1 MRGVFEVYRIIMK
14 KTMFYLILAIAAA
27 CVAAVV
33 ACAYVRNNDSDNAK
47 NPDNQGH
54 ALTSLWKSYYA
65 ADKADL
71 PKKKIEILDEIIS
84 AAKSKRYHW
93 DFYDAAVKKVDTEVE
108 RNWKKRQEMNTFLAN
123 AIKEYDEPIVTY
135 TYRSSYSSSGLL
147 DFVLANKTRLQAGK
161 NTVFHKR
168 TAGQMNGLL
177 NDFIKDDYEYA
188 LWSERIS
195 NRNTYKGNEALKEY
209 LGETYPNAAWDEYL
223 YLENR
228 YWSYREADVKAFVN
242 KYAGKAI
249 NLFGKALLFE
259 DRMSHLSREKGSE
272 AEYKAL
278 YEEIKAAEKERL
290 TYKSGTDSKIAGT
303 IDSFKNQIEVLEN
316 KDVNLTFNKD
326 DIVVTLRNLPSV
338 DVSMFLDDKEATP
351 LFKKTI
357 DNPKKSFYVYD
368 TVRVPIPRCD
378 DGNYVVKAKNGKIEA
393 QSQYIPKTL
402 SIALR
407 EDFDGRKFYVANY
420 QTGEPLKKVDLMLIQ
435 SGKIAAEAKD
445 IPVDGF
451 TPLPEELVKVMKSD
465 VYYYLRASWKDSDG
479 FLHLS
484 KEQSLRNSRDYYSER
499 KGYVGKYCEIF
510 TDKTAFN
517 PGETVKFKAVLYSG
531 NQYVSFKVFDAG
543 EDIEA
548 IFVNAEDKE
557 IAKTELKTNEFG
569 SVAGEFKIPEGERNG
584 NFTIKIRYKGN
595 TMESKS
601 IVVDEFV
608 LPSYDLS
615 FESVDKLY
623 FMGDEIEVK
632 GKVSSYSGHPLDA
645 ADVTYEID
653 SWGRII
659 ADGEIKL
666 ESDGSFA
673 VKFPSTND
681 RYSYR
686 VVVKVKDATGETSEF
701 SRRVFVLNAYDIE
714 MNVENAASGDISLGS
729 RRYGRCELLS
739 DKVAKVTFT
748 SRNNE
753 GQKVPVD
760 IKFELKD
767 VNDKVVFKGEAE
779 SGSTKEIT
787 IPTTGYYTLVAT
799 SSVTATNG
807 KEISSKSEMSFLVV
821 GDDDK
826 AINADVENFFK
837 LVGPCSDC
845 SVKDGEEIKVQFGAG
860 AGPVWAVAELFDEM
874 RKPLGRE
881 LVHLD
886 GKPGSEGSI
895 KTLSF
900 EYKSEYPDALT
911 LYIFYFRNG
920 THYVFHREFQ
930 REKTVLDLPLAFTSF
945 EDKAYPGKQ
954 YSFTLKSDP
963 GTEMVAAIFD
973 KASERISP
981 NVWETVSLVNL
992 GARPVYYETMD
1003 GSIDRGRI
1011 YNYDDRRMMKSRAA
1025 AGAVND
1031 AMVLESA
1038 PMMAVEEEMSDMAVE
1053 RVSADGAAP
1062 AELDDVNVRSDF
1074 STAIAFEPYLRTDS
1088 NGSATLKFKTSDK
1101 LSTFVVQVFAH
1112 TKEMKNALLRQEMTV
1127 SIPVKVNVVEPKYIY
1142 KGDKYVL
1149 HATVS
1154 SSSDKPVSGTVAL
1167 QTYAGSDHEG
1177 AKPFATLSKKVTV
1190 PAGKTV
1196 PVEFTVDPKGHDLL
1210 GLKVVF
1216 ADVAKSFSDAVFVT
1230 LPVYDAEQ
1238 TLTEAHSA
1246 VLLAGMD
1253 KNALIQRIRSAFTG
1267 TTSAGAEYKEID
1279 IRQMVLDA
1287 IPSKVEPEG
1296 KDILSLTESFY
1307 VRRVAEKLGAK
1318 FDYITL
1324 DEDIL
1329 EKIEAC
1335 QNADGGFGWFE
1346 GMKSSPVI
1354 TAVVLERFAKLRDAG
1369 LAEEVADSEAA
1380 ITFLDKNQF
1389 IHDSWPYWSGWISTA
1404 QYAYVRSMYSS
1415 VMFDVS
1421 KETISEASEYSKNFR
1436 EFKKY
1441 IKDYLIPSQKD
1452 GRGLQGQILAKARR
1466 IKTLVNLVYGDGGL
1480 ALASAWGIKLSADS
1494 KMRSSIVA
1502 DVASL
1507 DEYAVEHR
1515 DGGWYYPNAV
1525 MPWRGLL
1532 ESELY
1537 AHSLLC
1543 DLLSDSRIQSAER
1556 ADIQSSIPGS
1566 NGHPETIIADGIRI
1580 WMMLQKETQKW
1591 GEDPAFVDAIN
1602 SVLTGGEEVLSTR
1615 VILMTKTYREPFS
1628 KIVAAGNG
1636 FTIERHFY
1644 KEVQGENSTKN
1655 LLEIY
1660 PGMKLKRGEKIIT
1673 EYKIWN
1679 QENRSFVKLNAPR
1692 EAAFRPVNQLS
1703 GHVGWWYR
1711 PIGSYAVSPQGY
1723 RNVKADRTEY
1733 YFDVYPEENTTV
1745 TEEFYI
1751 TQEGTFSAPVVTI
1764 ESLYAPHYRSNDKF
1778 GGVLNVIE

>member
-1 MRGVFEVYRIIMK
+1 MK
-14 KTMFYLILAIAAA
+14 SNMFYLILVLVLTITVCAAFVMVNA
-27 CVAAVV
+27 H
-33 ACAYVRNNDSDNAK
+33 AK
-47 NPDNQGH
+47 NEKPKGPDEQGH
-54 ALTSLWKSYYA
+54 ALTSLWKNYYSA
-65 ADKADL
+65 QKADL
-71 PKKKIEILDEIIS
+71 PKQMSEALDAIMEQ
-84 AAKSKRYHW
+84 AKAKRYHW
-93 DFYDAAVKKVDTEVE
+93 DFYDAAVKKVDAEVS
-108 RNWKKRQEMNTFLAN
+108 RNWKVRQEMNTFLAN

-135 TYRSSYSSSGLL
+135 AYRSSYGGSGLL

-161 NTVFHKR
+161 NKAFHTR
-168 TAGQMNGLL
+168 TAGHMNGLL
-177 NDFIKDDYEYA
+177 NGFIQDDYEYA
-188 LWSERIS
+188 LWSERLS
-195 NRNTYKGNEALKEY
+195 NRNTTKGSEALKEY
-209 LGETYPNAAWDEYL
+209 LGDTYPNAAWNEYVSL
-223 YLENR
+223 QGR
-228 YWSYREADVKAFVN
+228 YWAYREDDVKAFID
-242 KYAGKAI
+242 KYSGKAI
-249 NLFGKALLFE
+249 SLFGKALKFE
-259 DRMSHLSREKGSE
+259 DRMSYLSRNKGTE
-272 AEYKAL
+272 ADYKAL
-278 YEEIKAAEKERL
+278 YADIKAAEKERL
-290 TYKSGTDSKIAGT
+290 SFRSGVDSKIAGT
-303 IDSFKNQIEVLEN
+303 IESFKNQIETLEE
-316 KDVNLTFNKD
+316 KDVSIFFEGD

-338 DVSMFLDDKEATP
+338 EVSMYLDNKEGTP
-351 LFKKTI
+351 LFKKTVN
-357 DNPKKSFYVYD
+357 NPRKSFYVLD
-368 TVRVPIPRCD
+368 TVKVPIPRCD
-378 DGNYVVKAKNGKIEA
+378 DGNYIVKAKNGKVETMG
-393 QSQYIPKTL
+393 QYIPKTL

-407 EDFDGRKFYVANY
+407 EDFDGRKFYVAEY
-420 QTGEPLKKVDLMLIQ
+420 LTGKPLANVDLALIL
-435 SGKIAAEAKD
+435 SGKVVAEAKD
-445 IPVDGF
+445 VKVDGF
-451 TPLPEELVKVMKSD
+451 TPLPENLVKVMKKD
-465 VYYYLRASWKDSDG
+465 TYYYLRACWKDSDG
-479 FLHLS
+479 FLHFS
-484 KEQSLRNSRDYYSER
+484 KEQSIRDSRDYYSER
-499 KGYVGKYCEIF
+499 KGRVSDYCEIF

-543 EDIEA
+543 EAVEVSFI
-548 IFVNAEDKE
+548 NADDKE
-557 IAKTELKTNEFG
+557 ISKTELKTNDFG
-569 SVAGEFKIPEGERNG
+569 SVAGEFKIPEGEKNG
-584 NFTIKIRYKGN
+584 QYTIKVRHKN
-595 TMESKS
+595 STLETKS

-608 LPSYDLS
+608 LPTYDLAFDS
-615 FESVDKLY
+615 IDKLY

-645 ADVTYEID
+645 AEVNYEVD
-653 SWGRII
+653 CWGNIV
-659 ADGEIKL
+659 ADGEVKL
-666 ESDGSFA
+666 ESDGSFS
-673 VKFPSTND
+673 VKFPSVKD
-681 RYSYR
+681 RYWYR
-686 VVVKVKDATGETSEF
+686 VTVKVMDATGETSEF
-701 SRRVFVLNAYDIE
+701 SRRVFVLDAFNIE
-714 MNVENAASGDISLGS
+714 MALVNAAVGDISLGKDK
-729 RRYGRCELLS
+729 YGQCELLS
-739 DKVAKVTFT
+739 ENVAKVTFT

-753 GQKVPVD
+753 GQPVPVG
-760 IKFELKD
+760 IKYELKD
-767 VNDKVVFKGEAE
+767 SNDKVVAGGEAE

-787 IPTTGYYTLVAT
+787 IPAPGLYTLVAT
-799 SSVTATNG
+799 SSVKATDG
-807 KEISSKSEMSFLVV
+807 KEISSKSEMKILVV
-821 GDDDK
+821 SDGDM
-826 AINADVENFFK
+826 ALNADVENFFK
-837 LVGPCSDC
+837 LVGSCSDC

-860 AGPVWAVAELFDEM
+860 AGPVWAVAELFDEN

-886 GKPGSEGSI
+886 GKPGSEGSV

-930 REKTVLDLPLAFTSF
+930 REKTILDLPLTFSSF

-981 NVWETVSLVNL
+981 NQWETVRLVNL
-992 GARPVYYETMD
+992 GARPVYYDVMD

-1011 YNYDDRRMMKSRAA
+1011 FDYDDRMMMKTRA
-1025 AGAVND
+1025 AGAKNS
-1031 AMVLESA
+1031 AMVLEAA
-1038 PMMAVEEEMSDMAVE
+1038 PMMEDQVMVEESYLSAEDASAADLDE
-1053 RVSADGAAP
+1053 VS
-1062 AELDDVNVRSDF
+1062 VRSDF
-1074 STAIAFEPYLRTDS
+1074 STALAFEPYLRTDG

-1101 LSTFVVQVFAH
+1101 LSTFIVQVFAH

-1154 SSSDKPVSGTVAL
+1154 SSTDKPVSGTVAL
-1167 QTYAGSDHEG
+1167 QTYSGLDIEG
-1177 AKPFATLSKKVTV
+1177 AKPFATVSRKVTV
-1190 PAGKTV
+1190 PARKTV
-1196 PVEFTVDPKGHDLL
+1196 PVEFTVDPKGHDML

-1216 ADVAKSFSDAVFVT
+1216 ADNAKSFSDAVLVP
-1230 LPVYDAEQ
+1230 LPVYEAEQ
-1238 TLTEAHSA
+1238 TLTESHSA

-1253 KNALIQRIRSAFTG
+1253 KDALINRIRSAFTG

-1296 KDILSLTESFY
+1296 KDILSLTEAYY
-1307 VRRVAEKLGAK
+1307 VRRVAEKLGADFK
-1318 FDYITL
+1318 FKTS

-1329 EKIEAC
+1329 DKIVAC

-1369 LAEEVADSEAA
+1369 LAEEVADSQKAVA
-1380 ITFLDKNQF
+1380 FLDKNQF
-1389 IHDSWPYWSGWISTA
+1389 VHSDWPYWSGWLSTA
-1404 QYAYVRSMYSS
+1404 QYAHVRSMYSS
-1415 VMFDVS
+1415 VKFDVS
-1421 KETISEASEYSKNFR
+1421 KETISEASEYSKNFK

-1466 IKTLVNLVYGDGGL
+1466 IKTLVNLVYGEGGL
-1480 ALASAWGIKLSADS
+1480 KLASDWGIKMSADQ

-1502 DVASL
+1502 DIASL

-1543 DLLSDSRIQSAER
+1543 DLLSDTRVSRSLSGAE
-1556 ADIQSSIPGS
+1556 GS
-1566 NGHPETIIADGIRI
+1566 GAEGGALSGVEGQEAKIADGIRI

-1602 SVLTGGEEVLSTR
+1602 SVLTGDEDVLSTR
-1615 VILMTKTYREPFS
+1615 VILMTKTYRKPF
-1628 KIVAAGNG
+1628 KEIVAAGNG

-1644 KEVQGENSTKN
+1644 KEVQGENSSVT

-1660 PGMKLKRGEKIIT
+1660 PGMKLSRGEKIIT

-1679 QENRSFVKLNAPR
+1679 QENRSFVKLVAPR
-1692 EAAFRPVNQLS
+1692 EAAFRPVDQLS

-1711 PIGSYAVSPQGY
+1711 PIGSWAVSPQGY

-1751 TQEGTFSAPVVTI
+1751 TQEGIFSAPVVTI
-1764 ESLYAPHYRSNDKF
+1764 ESLYAPHYRANDKF
-1778 GGVLNVIE
+1778 GGTVNVLE

>member
-1 MRGVFEVYRIIMK
+1 MMK
-14 KTMFYLILAIAAA
+14 SNMFYLILVLVLTITVCAAFVMVNA
-27 CVAAVV
+27 H
-33 ACAYVRNNDSDNAK
+33 AK
-47 NPDNQGH
+47 NEKPKGPDEQGH
-54 ALTSLWKSYYA
+54 ALTSLWKNYYSA
-65 ADKADL
+65 QKADL
-71 PKKKIEILDEIIS
+71 PKQMSEALDAIMEQ
-84 AAKSKRYHW
+84 AKAKRYHW
-93 DFYDAAVKKVDTEVE
+93 DFYDAAVKKVDTEVS
-108 RNWKKRQEMNTFLAN
+108 RNWKVRQEMNTFLAN

-135 TYRSSYSSSGLL
+135 AYRSSYGGSGLL

-161 NTVFHKR
+161 NKAFHTR
-168 TAGQMNGLL
+168 TAGHMNGLL
-177 NDFIKDDYEYA
+177 NGFIKDDYEYA
-188 LWSERIS
+188 LWSERLS
-195 NRNTYKGNEALKEY
+195 NRNSSKGIEALKEY
-209 LGETYPNAAWDEYL
+209 LGETYPNAAWNEYVSL
-223 YLENR
+223 QGR
-228 YWSYREADVKAFVN
+228 YWAYREDDVKAFID
-242 KYAGKAI
+242 KYSGKAI
-249 NLFGKALLFE
+249 SLFGKALKFE
-259 DRMSHLSREKGSE
+259 DRMSYLSRNKGTE
-272 AEYKAL
+272 ADYKAL
-278 YEEIKAAEKERL
+278 YADIKAAEKERL
-290 TYKSGTDSKIAGT
+290 SFRSGVDSKIAGT
-303 IDSFKNQIEVLEN
+303 IESFKNQIETFEE
-316 KDVNLTFNKD
+316 KDVSIFFEGD

-338 DVSMFLDDKEATP
+338 EVSMYLDNKEGTP
-351 LFKKTI
+351 LFKKTVN
-357 DNPKKSFYVYD
+357 NPRKSFYVLD
-368 TVRVPIPRCD
+368 TVKVPIPRCD
-378 DGNYVVKAKNGKIEA
+378 DGNYIVKAKNGKVETMG
-393 QSQYIPKTL
+393 QYIPKTL

-407 EDFDGRKFYVANY
+407 EDFDGRKFYVAEY
-420 QTGEPLKKVDLMLIQ
+420 LTGKPLDKVDLALIL
-435 SGKIAAEAKD
+435 SGKVVAEAKD
-445 IPVDGF
+445 VKVDGF
-451 TPLPEELVKVMKSD
+451 TPLPENLGKVMKKD
-465 VYYYLRASWKDSDG
+465 TYYYLRACWKDPDG
-479 FLHLS
+479 FLHFS
-484 KEQSLRNSRDYYSER
+484 KEQSIRNSRDYYSER
-499 KGYVGKYCEIF
+499 KGYVSDYCEIF

-517 PGETVKFKAVLYSG
+517 PGETVKYKVVLYSG
-531 NQYVSFKVFDAG
+531 NQYVSFKVFEAG
-543 EDIEA
+543 EAVEVSFI
-548 IFVNAEDKE
+548 NADDKE
-557 IAKTELKTNEFG
+557 IAKTELKTNDFG
-569 SVAGEFKIPEGERNG
+569 SVAGEFKIPEGEKNG
-584 NFTIKIRYKGN
+584 QYTIKVRHKN
-595 TMESKS
+595 STLETKS

-608 LPSYDLS
+608 LPTYDLAFDS
-615 FESVDKLY
+615 IDKLY

-645 ADVTYEID
+645 AEVNYEVD
-653 SWGRII
+653 CWGNIV
-659 ADGEIKL
+659 ADGEVKL
-666 ESDGSFA
+666 ESDGSFS
-673 VKFPSTND
+673 VKFPSVKD
-681 RYSYR
+681 RYWYR
-686 VVVKVKDATGETSEF
+686 VTVKVMDATGETSEF
-701 SRRVFVLNAYDIE
+701 SRRVFVLDAFNIE
-714 MNVENAASGDISLGS
+714 MALVNAAVGDISLGKDK
-729 RRYGRCELLS
+729 YGQCELLS
-739 DKVAKVTFT
+739 ENVAKVTFT

-753 GQKVPVD
+753 GQPVPVG
-760 IKFELKD
+760 IKYELKD
-767 VNDKVVFKGEAE
+767 SNDKVVAGGEAE

-787 IPTTGYYTLVAT
+787 IPAPGLYTLVAT
-799 SSVTATNG
+799 SSVKATDG
-807 KEISSKSEMSFLVV
+807 KEISSKSEMKILVV
-821 GDDDK
+821 SDGDM
-826 AINADVENFFK
+826 ALNADVENFFK
-837 LVGPCSDC
+837 LVGSCSDC

-860 AGPVWAVAELFDEM
+860 AGPVWAVAELFDEN

-886 GKPGSEGSI
+886 GKPGSEGSV

-930 REKTVLDLPLAFTSF
+930 REKTILNLPLTFSSF

-981 NVWETVSLVNL
+981 NHWETVRLVNL
-992 GARPVYYETMD
+992 GARPVYYDVMD

-1011 YNYDDRRMMKSRAA
+1011 FDYDDRMMMKTRA
-1025 AGAVND
+1025 AGAKNS
-1031 AMVLESA
+1031 AMVLEAA
-1038 PMMAVEEEMSDMAVE
+1038 PMMEDQVMVEESYLSAEDASAADLDE
-1053 RVSADGAAP
+1053 VS
-1062 AELDDVNVRSDF
+1062 VRSDF
-1074 STAIAFEPYLRTDS
+1074 STALAFEPYLKTDS

-1101 LSTFVVQVFAH
+1101 LSTFIVQVFAH

-1154 SSSDKPVSGTVAL
+1154 SSTDKPVSGTVAL
-1167 QTYAGSDHEG
+1167 QTYSGLDIEG
-1177 AKPFATLSKKVTV
+1177 AKPFATVSKKVTV
-1190 PAGKTV
+1190 PARKTV
-1196 PVEFTVDPKGHDLL
+1196 PVEFTVDPKGHDML

-1216 ADVAKSFSDAVFVT
+1216 ADNAKSFSDAVLVP
-1230 LPVYDAEQ
+1230 LPVYEAEQ
-1238 TLTEAHSA
+1238 TLTESHSA

-1253 KNALIQRIRSAFTG
+1253 KDALIKRIRSAFTG

-1296 KDILSLTESFY
+1296 KDILSLTEAYY
-1307 VRRVAEKLGAK
+1307 VRRVAEKLGADFK
-1318 FDYITL
+1318 FKTS

-1329 EKIEAC
+1329 DKIVAC

-1369 LAEEVADSEAA
+1369 LAEEVADSQKAVA
-1380 ITFLDKNQF
+1380 FLDKNQF
-1389 IHDSWPYWSGWISTA
+1389 VHSDWPYWSGWLSTA
-1404 QYAYVRSMYSS
+1404 QYAHVRSMYSS
-1415 VMFDVS
+1415 VKFDVS
-1421 KETISEASEYSKNFR
+1421 KETISEASEYSKNFK

-1466 IKTLVNLVYGDGGL
+1466 IKTLVNLVYGEGGL
-1480 ALASAWGIKLSADS
+1480 KLASDWGIKMSADQ

-1502 DVASL
+1502 DIASL

-1543 DLLSDSRIQSAER
+1543 DLLSDTRVSRSLSGVEGSGAVGGALSGAEGQE
-1556 ADIQSSIPGS
+1556 AK
-1566 NGHPETIIADGIRI
+1566 IADGIRI

-1602 SVLTGGEEVLSTR
+1602 SVLTGGEDVLSTR
-1615 VILMTKTYREPFS
+1615 VILMTKTYRKPF
-1628 KIVAAGNG
+1628 KEIVAAGNG

-1644 KEVQGENSTKN
+1644 KEVQGENSSVT

-1660 PGMKLKRGEKIIT
+1660 PGMKLSRGEKIIT

-1679 QENRSFVKLNAPR
+1679 QENRSFVKLVAPR
-1692 EAAFRPVNQLS
+1692 EAAFRPVDQLS

-1711 PIGSYAVSPQGY
+1711 PIGSWAVSPQGY

-1751 TQEGTFSAPVVTI
+1751 TQEGIFSAPVVTI
-1764 ESLYAPHYRSNDKF
+1764 ESLYAPHYRANDKF
-1778 GGVLNVIE
+1778 GGTVNVLE

>member
-1 MRGVFEVYRIIMK
+1 MK
-14 KTMFYLILAIAAA
+14 SNMFYLILVLVLTITVCAAFVMVNA
-27 CVAAVV
+27 H
-33 ACAYVRNNDSDNAK
+33 AK
-47 NPDNQGH
+47 NEKPKGPDEQGH
-54 ALTSLWKSYYA
+54 ALTSLWKNYYSA
-65 ADKADL
+65 QKADL
-71 PKKKIEILDEIIS
+71 PKQMSEALDAIMEQ
-84 AAKSKRYHW
+84 AKAKRYHW
-93 DFYDAAVKKVDTEVE
+93 DFYDAAVKKVDAEVS
-108 RNWKKRQEMNTFLAN
+108 RNWKVRQEMNTFLAN

-135 TYRSSYSSSGLL
+135 AYRSSYGGSGLL

-161 NTVFHKR
+161 NKAFHTR
-168 TAGQMNGLL
+168 TAGHMNGLL
-177 NDFIKDDYEYA
+177 NGFIQDDYEYA
-188 LWSERIS
+188 LWSERLS
-195 NRNTYKGNEALKEY
+195 NRNTTKGSEALKEY
-209 LGETYPNAAWDEYL
+209 LGDTYPNAAWNEYVSL
-223 YLENR
+223 QGR
-228 YWSYREADVKAFVN
+228 YWAYRDDDVKAFID
-242 KYAGKAI
+242 KYSGKAI
-249 NLFGKALLFE
+249 SLFGKALKFE
-259 DRMSHLSREKGSE
+259 DRMSYLSRNKGTE
-272 AEYKAL
+272 ADYKAL
-278 YEEIKAAEKERL
+278 YADIKAAEKERL
-290 TYKSGTDSKIAGT
+290 SFRSGVDSKIAGT
-303 IDSFKNQIEVLEN
+303 IESFKNQIETLEE
-316 KDVNLTFNKD
+316 KDVSIFFEGD

-338 DVSMFLDDKEATP
+338 EVSMYLDNKEGTP
-351 LFKKTI
+351 LFKKTVN
-357 DNPKKSFYVYD
+357 NPRKSFYVLD
-368 TVRVPIPRCD
+368 TVKVPIPRCD
-378 DGNYVVKAKNGKIEA
+378 DGNYIVKAKNGKVETMG
-393 QSQYIPKTL
+393 QYIPKTL

-407 EDFDGRKFYVANY
+407 EDFDGRKFYVAEY
-420 QTGEPLKKVDLMLIQ
+420 LTGKPLDKVDLALIL
-435 SGKIAAEAKD
+435 SGKVVAEAKD
-445 IPVDGF
+445 VKVDGF
-451 TPLPEELVKVMKSD
+451 TPLPENLGKVMKKD
-465 VYYYLRASWKDSDG
+465 TYYYLRACWKDPDG
-479 FLHLS
+479 FLHFS
-484 KEQSLRNSRDYYSER
+484 KEQSIRDSRDYYSER
-499 KGYVGKYCEIF
+499 KGRVSDYCEIF

-517 PGETVKFKAVLYSG
+517 PGETVKYKAVLYSG

-543 EDIEA
+543 EAVEVSFI
-548 IFVNAEDKE
+548 NADDKE
-557 IAKTELKTNEFG
+557 IAKTELKTNDFG
-569 SVAGEFKIPEGERNG
+569 SVAGEFKIPEGEKNG
-584 NFTIKIRYKGN
+584 QYTIRVRHKKS
-595 TMESKS
+595 TLETKS

-608 LPSYDLS
+608 LPTYDLAFDS
-615 FESVDKLY
+615 IDKLY

-645 ADVTYEID
+645 AEVNYEVD
-653 SWGRII
+653 CWGNIV
-659 ADGEIKL
+659 ADGEVKL
-666 ESDGSFA
+666 ESDGSFS
-673 VKFPSTND
+673 VKFPSVKD
-681 RYSYR
+681 RYWYR
-686 VVVKVKDATGETSEF
+686 VTVKVMDATGETSEF
-701 SRRVFVLNAYDIE
+701 SRRVFVLDAFNIE
-714 MNVENAASGDISLGS
+714 MALVNAAVGDISLGKDK
-729 RRYGRCELLS
+729 YGQCELLS
-739 DKVAKVTFT
+739 ENVAKVTFT

-753 GQKVPVD
+753 GQPVPVG
-760 IKFELKD
+760 IKYELKD
-767 VNDKVVFKGEAE
+767 SNDKVVAGGEAE

-787 IPTTGYYTLVAT
+787 IHAPGLYTLVAT
-799 SSVTATNG
+799 SSVKATDG
-807 KEISSKSEMSFLVV
+807 KEISSKSEMKILVV
-821 GDDDK
+821 SDGDM
-826 AINADVENFFK
+826 ALNADVENFFK
-837 LVGPCSDC
+837 LVGSCSDC

-860 AGPVWAVAELFDEM
+860 AGPVWAVAELFDEN

-886 GKPGSEGSI
+886 GKPGSEGSV

-930 REKTVLDLPLAFTSF
+930 REKTILDLPLTFSSF

-981 NVWETVSLVNL
+981 NQWETVRLVNL
-992 GARPVYYETMD
+992 GARPVYYDVMD

-1011 YNYDDRRMMKSRAA
+1011 FDYDDRMMMKTRA
-1025 AGAVND
+1025 AGAKNS
-1031 AMVLESA
+1031 AMVLEAA
-1038 PMMAVEEEMSDMAVE
+1038 PMMVEESAAMMDRVEEEAADRASGADLDE
-1053 RVSADGAAP
+1053 VS
-1062 AELDDVNVRSDF
+1062 VRSDF
-1074 STAIAFEPYLRTDS
+1074 STALAFEPYLKTDS

-1101 LSTFVVQVFAH
+1101 LSTFIVQVFAH

-1154 SSSDKPVSGTVAL
+1154 SSTDKPVSGTVAL
-1167 QTYAGSDHEG
+1167 QTYSGLDIEG
-1177 AKPFATLSKKVTV
+1177 AKPFATVSKKVTV
-1190 PAGKTV
+1190 PARKTV
-1196 PVEFTVDPKGHDLL
+1196 PVEFTVDPKGHDML

-1216 ADVAKSFSDAVFVT
+1216 ADNAKSFSDAVLVP
-1230 LPVYDAEQ
+1230 LPVYEAEQ
-1238 TLTEAHSA
+1238 TLTESHSA

-1253 KNALIQRIRSAFTG
+1253 KDALIKRIRSAFTG

-1287 IPSKVEPEG
+1287 IPSKVEPAG
-1296 KDILSLTESFY
+1296 KDILSLTEAYY
-1307 VRRVAEKLGAK
+1307 VRRVAEKLGADFK
-1318 FDYITL
+1318 FTTS

-1329 EKIEAC
+1329 DKIVAC

-1369 LAEEVADSEAA
+1369 LAEEVADSQKAVA
-1380 ITFLDKNQF
+1380 FLDKNQF
-1389 IHDSWPYWSGWISTA
+1389 VHSDWPYWSGWLSTA
-1404 QYAYVRSMYSS
+1404 QYAHVRSMYSS
-1415 VMFDVS
+1415 VKFDVS
-1421 KETISEASEYSKNFR
+1421 KETISEASEYSKNFK

-1466 IKTLVNLVYGDGGL
+1466 IKTLVNLVYGEGGL
-1480 ALASAWGIKLSADS
+1480 KLASDWGIKMSADQ

-1502 DVASL
+1502 DIASL

-1543 DLLSDSRIQSAER
+1543 DLLSDTRVSRSLSGVEGQEAK
-1556 ADIQSSIPGS
+1556 
-1566 NGHPETIIADGIRI
+1566 IADGIRI

-1602 SVLTGGEEVLSTR
+1602 SVLTGGEDVLSTR
-1615 VILMTKTYREPFS
+1615 VILMTKTYRKPF
-1628 KIVAAGNG
+1628 KEIVAAGNG

-1644 KEVQGENSTKN
+1644 KEVQGENSSVT

-1660 PGMKLKRGEKIIT
+1660 PGMKLSRGEKIIT

-1679 QENRSFVKLNAPR
+1679 QENRSFVKLVAPR
-1692 EAAFRPVNQLS
+1692 EAAFRPVDQLS

-1711 PIGSYAVSPQGY
+1711 PIGSWAVSPQGY

-1751 TQEGTFSAPVVTI
+1751 TQEGIFSAPVVTI
-1764 ESLYAPHYRSNDKF
+1764 ESLYAPHYRANDKF
-1778 GGVLNVIE
+1778 GGTVNVLE

>member
-1 MRGVFEVYRIIMK
+1 MK
-14 KTMFYLILAIAAA
+14 SNMFYLILVLVLTITVCAAFVMVNA
-27 CVAAVV
+27 H
-33 ACAYVRNNDSDNAK
+33 AK
-47 NPDNQGH
+47 NEKPKGPDEQGH
-54 ALTSLWKSYYA
+54 ALTSLWKNYYSA
-65 ADKADL
+65 QKADL
-71 PKKKIEILDEIIS
+71 PKQMSEALDAIMEQ
-84 AAKSKRYHW
+84 AKAKRYHW
-93 DFYDAAVKKVDTEVE
+93 DFYDAAVKKVDAEVS
-108 RNWKKRQEMNTFLAN
+108 RNWKVRQEMNTFLAN

-135 TYRSSYSSSGLL
+135 AYRSSYGGSGLL

-161 NTVFHKR
+161 NKAFHTR
-168 TAGQMNGLL
+168 TAGHMNGLL
-177 NDFIKDDYEYA
+177 NGFIKDDYEYA
-188 LWSERIS
+188 LWSERLS
-195 NRNTYKGNEALKEY
+195 NRNTSKGFEALKEY
-209 LGETYPNAAWDEYL
+209 LGETYPNAAWNEYVSL
-223 YLENR
+223 QGR
-228 YWSYREADVKAFVN
+228 YWAYREDDVKAFID
-242 KYAGKAI
+242 KYSGKAI
-249 NLFGKALLFE
+249 SLFGKALKFE
-259 DRMSHLSREKGSE
+259 DRMSYLSRNKGTE
-272 AEYKAL
+272 ADYKAL
-278 YEEIKAAEKERL
+278 YADIKAAEKERL
-290 TYKSGTDSKIAGT
+290 SFRSGVDSKIAGT
-303 IDSFKNQIEVLEN
+303 IESFKNQIETLEE
-316 KDVNLTFNKD
+316 KDVSILFEGD

-338 DVSMFLDDKEATP
+338 EVSMYLDNKEGTP
-351 LFKKTI
+351 LFKKTVN
-357 DNPKKSFYVYD
+357 NPRKSFYVLD
-368 TVRVPIPRCD
+368 TVKVPIPRCD
-378 DGNYVVKAKNGKIEA
+378 DGNYVVKAKNGKVETMG
-393 QSQYIPKTL
+393 QYIPKTL

-407 EDFDGRKFYVANY
+407 EDFDGRKFYVAEY
-420 QTGEPLKKVDLMLIQ
+420 LTGKPLANVDLALIL
-435 SGKIAAEAKD
+435 SGKVVAEAKD
-445 IPVDGF
+445 VKVDGF
-451 TPLPEELVKVMKSD
+451 TPLPENLGKVMKKD
-465 VYYYLRASWKDSDG
+465 TYYYLRACWKDPEG
-479 FLHLS
+479 FLHFS
-484 KEQSLRNSRDYYSER
+484 KEQSIRDSRDYYSER
-499 KGYVGKYCEIF
+499 KGRVSDYCEIF

-517 PGETVKFKAVLYSG
+517 PGETVKYKVVLYSG
-531 NQYVSFKVFDAG
+531 NQYVSFKVFEAG
-543 EDIEA
+543 EAVEVSFI
-548 IFVNAEDKE
+548 NADDKE
-557 IAKTELKTNEFG
+557 IAKTELKTNDFG
-569 SVAGEFKIPEGERNG
+569 SVAGEFKIPEGEKNG
-584 NFTIKIRYKGN
+584 QYTIRVRHKKS
-595 TMESKS
+595 TLETKS

-608 LPSYDLS
+608 LPTYDLAFDS
-615 FESVDKLY
+615 IDKLY

-645 ADVTYEID
+645 AEVNYEVD
-653 SWGRII
+653 CWGNIV
-659 ADGEIKL
+659 ADGEVKL
-666 ESDGSFA
+666 ESDGSFS
-673 VKFPSTND
+673 VKFPSVKD
-681 RYSYR
+681 RYWYR
-686 VVVKVKDATGETSEF
+686 VTVKVMDATGETSEF
-701 SRRVFVLNAYDIE
+701 SRRVFVLDAFNIE
-714 MNVENAASGDISLGS
+714 MALVNAAVGDISLGKDK
-729 RRYGRCELLS
+729 YGQCELLS
-739 DKVAKVTFT
+739 ENVAKVTFT

-753 GQKVPVD
+753 GQPVPVG
-760 IKFELKD
+760 IKYELKD
-767 VNDKVVFKGEAE
+767 SNDKVVAGGEAE

-787 IPTTGYYTLVAT
+787 IHAPGLYTLVAT
-799 SSVTATNG
+799 SSVKATDG
-807 KEISSKSEMSFLVV
+807 KEISSKSEMKILVV
-821 GDDDK
+821 SDGDM
-826 AINADVENFFK
+826 ALNADVENFFK
-837 LVGPCSDC
+837 LVGSCSDC

-860 AGPVWAVAELFDEM
+860 AGPVWAVAELFDEN

-886 GKPGSEGSI
+886 GKPGSEGSV

-930 REKTVLDLPLAFTSF
+930 REKTILDLPLTFSSF

-981 NVWETVSLVNL
+981 NQWETVRLVNL
-992 GARPVYYETMD
+992 GARPVYYDVMD

-1011 YNYDDRRMMKSRAA
+1011 FDYDDRMMMKTRA
-1025 AGAVND
+1025 AGAKNS
-1031 AMVLESA
+1031 AMVLEAA
-1038 PMMAVEEEMSDMAVE
+1038 PMMVEESAAMMDRVEEEAADRASGADLDE
-1053 RVSADGAAP
+1053 VS
-1062 AELDDVNVRSDF
+1062 VRSDF
-1074 STAIAFEPYLRTDS
+1074 STALAFEPYLKTDS

-1101 LSTFVVQVFAH
+1101 LSTFIVQVFAH

-1154 SSSDKPVSGTVAL
+1154 SSTDKPVSGTVAL
-1167 QTYAGSDHEG
+1167 QTYSGLDIEG
-1177 AKPFATLSKKVTV
+1177 AKPFATVSKKVTV
-1190 PAGKTV
+1190 PARKTV
-1196 PVEFTVDPKGHDLL
+1196 PVEFTVDPKGHDML

-1216 ADVAKSFSDAVFVT
+1216 ADNAKSFSDAVLVP
-1230 LPVYDAEQ
+1230 LPVYEAEQ
-1238 TLTEAHSA
+1238 TLTESHSA

-1253 KNALIQRIRSAFTG
+1253 KDALIKRIRSAFTG

-1287 IPSKVEPEG
+1287 IPSKVEPAG
-1296 KDILSLTESFY
+1296 KDILSLTEAYY
-1307 VRRVAEKLGAK
+1307 VRRVAEKLGADFK
-1318 FDYITL
+1318 FTTS

-1329 EKIEAC
+1329 DKIVAC

-1369 LAEEVADSEAA
+1369 LAEEVADSQKAVA
-1380 ITFLDKNQF
+1380 FLDKNQF
-1389 IHDSWPYWSGWISTA
+1389 VHSDWPYWSGWLSTA
-1404 QYAYVRSMYSS
+1404 QYAHVRSMYSS
-1415 VMFDVS
+1415 VKFDVS
-1421 KETISEASEYSKNFR
+1421 KETISEASEYSKNFK

-1466 IKTLVNLVYGDGGL
+1466 IKTLVNLVYGEGGL
-1480 ALASAWGIKLSADS
+1480 KLASDWGIKMSADQ

-1502 DVASL
+1502 DIASL

-1543 DLLSDSRIQSAER
+1543 DLLSDTRVSRSLSGVEGQEAK
-1556 ADIQSSIPGS
+1556 
-1566 NGHPETIIADGIRI
+1566 IADGIRI

-1602 SVLTGGEEVLSTR
+1602 SVLTGGEDVLSTR
-1615 VILMTKTYREPFS
+1615 VILMTKTYRKPF
-1628 KIVAAGNG
+1628 KEIVAAGNG

-1644 KEVQGENSTKN
+1644 KEVQGENSSVT

-1660 PGMKLKRGEKIIT
+1660 PGMKLSRGEKIIT

-1679 QENRSFVKLNAPR
+1679 QENRSFVKLVAPR
-1692 EAAFRPVNQLS
+1692 EAAFRPVDQLS

-1711 PIGSYAVSPQGY
+1711 PIGSWAVSPQGY

-1751 TQEGTFSAPVVTI
+1751 TQEGIFSAPVVTI
-1764 ESLYAPHYRSNDKF
+1764 ESLYAPHYRANDKF
-1778 GGVLNVIE
+1778 GGTVNVLE

>member
-1 MRGVFEVYRIIMK
+1 MK
-14 KTMFYLILAIAAA
+14 SNMFYLILVLVLTITVCAAFVMVNA
-27 CVAAVV
+27 H
-33 ACAYVRNNDSDNAK
+33 AK
-47 NPDNQGH
+47 NEKPKGPDEQGH
-54 ALTSLWKSYYA
+54 ALTSLWKNYYSA
-65 ADKADL
+65 QKADL
-71 PKKKIEILDEIIS
+71 PKQMSEALDAIMEQ
-84 AAKSKRYHW
+84 AKAKRYHW
-93 DFYDAAVKKVDTEVE
+93 DFYDAAVKKVDAEVS
-108 RNWKKRQEMNTFLAN
+108 RNWKVRQEMNTFLAN

-135 TYRSSYSSSGLL
+135 AYRSSYGGSGLL

-161 NTVFHKR
+161 NKAFHTR
-168 TAGQMNGLL
+168 TAGHMNGLL
-177 NDFIKDDYEYA
+177 NGFIKDDYEYA
-188 LWSERIS
+188 LWSERLS
-195 NRNTYKGNEALKEY
+195 NRNTSKGFEALKEY
-209 LGETYPNAAWDEYL
+209 LGETYPNAAWNEYVSL
-223 YLENR
+223 QGR
-228 YWSYREADVKAFVN
+228 YWAYREDDVKAFID
-242 KYAGKAI
+242 KYSGKAI
-249 NLFGKALLFE
+249 SLFGKALKFE
-259 DRMSHLSREKGSE
+259 DRMSYLSRNKGTE
-272 AEYKAL
+272 ADYKAL
-278 YEEIKAAEKERL
+278 YADIKAAEKERL
-290 TYKSGTDSKIAGT
+290 SFRSGVDSKIAGT
-303 IDSFKNQIEVLEN
+303 IESFKNQIETLEE
-316 KDVNLTFNKD
+316 KDVSILFEGD

-338 DVSMFLDDKEATP
+338 EVSMYLDNKEGTP
-351 LFKKTI
+351 LFKKTVN
-357 DNPKKSFYVYD
+357 NPRKSFYVLD
-368 TVRVPIPRCD
+368 TVKVPIPRCD
-378 DGNYVVKAKNGKIEA
+378 DGNYIVKAKNGKVETMG
-393 QSQYIPKTL
+393 QYIPKTL

-407 EDFDGRKFYVANY
+407 EDFDGRKFYVAEY
-420 QTGEPLKKVDLMLIQ
+420 LTGKPLDKVDLALIL
-435 SGKIAAEAKD
+435 SGKVVAEAKD
-445 IPVDGF
+445 VKVDGF
-451 TPLPEELVKVMKSD
+451 TPLPENLGKVMKKD
-465 VYYYLRASWKDSDG
+465 TYYYLRACWKDPDG
-479 FLHLS
+479 FLHFS
-484 KEQSLRNSRDYYSER
+484 KEQSIRDSRDYYSER
-499 KGYVGKYCEIF
+499 KGRVSDYCEIF

-517 PGETVKFKAVLYSG
+517 PGETVKYKAVLYSG

-543 EDIEA
+543 EAVEVSFI
-548 IFVNAEDKE
+548 NADDKE
-557 IAKTELKTNEFG
+557 IAKTELKTNDFG
-569 SVAGEFKIPEGERNG
+569 SVAGEFKIPEGEKNG
-584 NFTIKIRYKGN
+584 QYTIRVRHKKS
-595 TMESKS
+595 TLETKS

-608 LPSYDLS
+608 LPTYDLAFDS
-615 FESVDKLY
+615 IDKLY

-645 ADVTYEID
+645 AEVNYEVD
-653 SWGRII
+653 CWGNIV
-659 ADGEIKL
+659 ADGEVKL
-666 ESDGSFA
+666 ESDGSFS
-673 VKFPSTND
+673 VKFPSVKD
-681 RYSYR
+681 RYWYR
-686 VVVKVKDATGETSEF
+686 VTVKVMDATGETSEF
-701 SRRVFVLNAYDIE
+701 SRRVFVLDAFNIE
-714 MNVENAASGDISLGS
+714 MALVNAAVGDISLGKDK
-729 RRYGRCELLS
+729 YGQCELLS
-739 DKVAKVTFT
+739 ENVAKVTFT

-753 GQKVPVD
+753 GQPVPVG
-760 IKFELKD
+760 IKYELKD
-767 VNDKVVFKGEAE
+767 SNDKVVAGGEAE

-787 IPTTGYYTLVAT
+787 IPAPGLYTLVAT
-799 SSVTATNG
+799 SSVKATNG
-807 KEISSKSEMSFLVV
+807 KEISSKSEMKILVV
-821 GDDDK
+821 SDGDM
-826 AINADVENFFK
+826 ALNADVENFFK

-845 SVKDGEEIKVQFGAG
+845 SVKDGGEIKVQFGAG
-860 AGPVWAVAELFDEM
+860 AGPVWAVAELFDEN

-886 GKPGSEGSI
+886 GKPGSEGSV

-930 REKTVLDLPLAFTSF
+930 REKTILDLPLTFSSF

-973 KASERISP
+973 KASESISP
-981 NVWETVSLVNL
+981 NQWETVRLVNL
-992 GARPVYYETMD
+992 GARPVYYDVMD

-1011 YNYDDRRMMKSRAA
+1011 FDYDDRMMMKTRA
-1025 AGAVND
+1025 AGAKNS
-1031 AMVLESA
+1031 AMVLEAA
-1038 PMMAVEEEMSDMAVE
+1038 PMMEDQVMVEESYLSAEDASAADLDE
-1053 RVSADGAAP
+1053 VS
-1062 AELDDVNVRSDF
+1062 VRSDF
-1074 STAIAFEPYLRTDS
+1074 STALAFEPYLKTDS

-1101 LSTFVVQVFAH
+1101 LSTFIVQVFAH

-1154 SSSDKPVSGTVAL
+1154 SSTDKPVSGTVAL
-1167 QTYAGSDHEG
+1167 QTYSGLDIEG
-1177 AKPFATLSKKVTV
+1177 AKPFATVSKKVTV
-1190 PAGKTV
+1190 PARKTV
-1196 PVEFTVDPKGHDLL
+1196 PVEFTVDPKGHDML

-1216 ADVAKSFSDAVFVT
+1216 ADNAKSFSDAVLVP
-1230 LPVYDAEQ
+1230 LPVYEAEQ
-1238 TLTEAHSA
+1238 TLTESHSA

-1287 IPSKVEPEG
+1287 IPSKVEPAG
-1296 KDILSLTESFY
+1296 KDILSLTEAYY
-1307 VRRVAEKLGAK
+1307 VRRVAEKLGADFK
-1318 FDYITL
+1318 FTTS

-1329 EKIEAC
+1329 DKIVAC

-1369 LAEEVADSEAA
+1369 LAEEVADSQKAVA
-1380 ITFLDKNQF
+1380 FLDKNQF
-1389 IHDSWPYWSGWISTA
+1389 VHSDWPYWSGWLSTA
-1404 QYAYVRSMYSS
+1404 QYAHVRSMYSS
-1415 VMFDVS
+1415 VKFDVS
-1421 KETISEASEYSKNFR
+1421 KETISEASEYSKNFK

-1466 IKTLVNLVYGDGGL
+1466 IKTLVNLVYGEGGL
-1480 ALASAWGIKLSADS
+1480 KLASDWGIKMSADQ

-1502 DVASL
+1502 DIASL

-1543 DLLSDSRIQSAER
+1543 DLLSDTRVSRSLSGAE
-1556 ADIQSSIPGS
+1556 GS
-1566 NGHPETIIADGIRI
+1566 GVEGSGAEGGALSGAEGQEAKIADGIRI

-1602 SVLTGGEEVLSTR
+1602 SVLTGGEDVLSTR
-1615 VILMTKTYREPFS
+1615 VILMTKTYRKPF
-1628 KIVAAGNG
+1628 KEIVAAGNG

-1644 KEVQGENSTKN
+1644 KEVQGENSTVN

-1660 PGMKLKRGEKIIT
+1660 PGMKLSRGEKIIT

-1692 EAAFRPVNQLS
+1692 EAAFRPVDQLS

-1711 PIGSYAVSPQGY
+1711 PIGSWAVSPQGY

-1751 TQEGTFSAPVVTI
+1751 TQKGIFSAPVVTI
-1764 ESLYAPHYRSNDKF
+1764 ESLYAPHYRANDKF
-1778 GGVLNVIE
+1778 GGTVNVLE

>member
-1 MRGVFEVYRIIMK
+1 MK
-14 KTMFYLILAIAAA
+14 SNMFYLILVLVLTITVCAAFVMVNA
-27 CVAAVV
+27 H
-33 ACAYVRNNDSDNAK
+33 AK
-47 NPDNQGH
+47 NEKPKGPDEQGH
-54 ALTSLWKSYYA
+54 ALTSLWKNYYSA
-65 ADKADL
+65 QKADL
-71 PKKKIEILDEIIS
+71 PKQMSEALDAIMEQ
-84 AAKSKRYHW
+84 AKAKRYHW
-93 DFYDAAVKKVDTEVE
+93 DFYDAAVKKVDAEVS
-108 RNWKKRQEMNTFLAN
+108 RNWKVRQEMNTFLAN

-135 TYRSSYSSSGLL
+135 AYRSSYGGSGLL

-161 NTVFHKR
+161 NKAFHTR
-168 TAGQMNGLL
+168 TAGHMNGLL
-177 NDFIKDDYEYA
+177 NGFIKDDYEYA
-188 LWSERIS
+188 LWSERLS
-195 NRNTYKGNEALKEY
+195 NRNTSKGFEALKEY
-209 LGETYPNAAWDEYL
+209 LGETYPNAAWNEYVSL
-223 YLENR
+223 QGR
-228 YWSYREADVKAFVN
+228 YWAYREDDVKAFID
-242 KYAGKAI
+242 KYSGKAI
-249 NLFGKALLFE
+249 SLFGKALKFE
-259 DRMSHLSREKGSE
+259 DRMSYLSRNKGTE
-272 AEYKAL
+272 ADYKAL
-278 YEEIKAAEKERL
+278 YADIKAAEKERL
-290 TYKSGTDSKIAGT
+290 SFRSGVDSKIAGT
-303 IDSFKNQIEVLEN
+303 IESFKNQIETLEE
-316 KDVNLTFNKD
+316 KDVSILFEGD

-338 DVSMFLDDKEATP
+338 EVSMYLDNKEGTP
-351 LFKKTI
+351 LFKKTVN
-357 DNPKKSFYVYD
+357 NPRKSFYVLD
-368 TVRVPIPRCD
+368 TVKVPIPRCD
-378 DGNYVVKAKNGKIEA
+378 DGNYVVKAKNGKVETMG
-393 QSQYIPKTL
+393 QYIPKTL

-407 EDFDGRKFYVANY
+407 EDFDGRKFYVAEY
-420 QTGEPLKKVDLMLIQ
+420 LTGKPLANVDLALIL
-435 SGKIAAEAKD
+435 SGKVVAEAKD
-445 IPVDGF
+445 VKVDGF
-451 TPLPEELVKVMKSD
+451 TPLPENLGKVMKKD
-465 VYYYLRASWKDSDG
+465 TYYYLRACWKDPEG
-479 FLHLS
+479 FLHFS
-484 KEQSLRNSRDYYSER
+484 KEQSIRDSRDYYSER
-499 KGYVGKYCEIF
+499 KGRVSDYCEIF

-517 PGETVKFKAVLYSG
+517 PGETVKYKVVLYSG
-531 NQYVSFKVFDAG
+531 NQYVSFKVFEAG
-543 EDIEA
+543 EAVEVSFI
-548 IFVNAEDKE
+548 NADDKE
-557 IAKTELKTNEFG
+557 IAKTELKTNDFG
-569 SVAGEFKIPEGERNG
+569 SVAGEFKIPEGEKNG
-584 NFTIKIRYKGN
+584 QYTIRVRHKKS
-595 TMESKS
+595 TLETKS

-608 LPSYDLS
+608 LPTYDLAFDS
-615 FESVDKLY
+615 IDKLY

-645 ADVTYEID
+645 AEVNYEVD
-653 SWGRII
+653 CWGNIV
-659 ADGEIKL
+659 ADGEVKL
-666 ESDGSFA
+666 ESDGSFS
-673 VKFPSTND
+673 VKFPSVKD
-681 RYSYR
+681 RYWYR
-686 VVVKVKDATGETSEF
+686 VTVKVMDATGETSEF
-701 SRRVFVLNAYDIE
+701 SRRVFVLDAFNIE
-714 MNVENAASGDISLGS
+714 MALVNAAVGDISLGKDK
-729 RRYGRCELLS
+729 YGQCELLS
-739 DKVAKVTFT
+739 ENVAKVTFT

-753 GQKVPVD
+753 GQPVPVD
-760 IKFELKD
+760 IKYELKD
-767 VNDKVVFKGEAE
+767 SNDKVVAGGEAE

-787 IPTTGYYTLVAT
+787 IHAPGLYTLVAT
-799 SSVTATNG
+799 SSVKATDG
-807 KEISSKSEMSFLVV
+807 KEISSKSEMKILVV
-821 GDDDK
+821 SDGDM
-826 AINADVENFFK
+826 ALNADVENFFK
-837 LVGPCSDC
+837 LVGSCSDC

-860 AGPVWAVAELFDEM
+860 AGPVWAVAELFDEN

-886 GKPGSEGSI
+886 GKPGSEGSV

-930 REKTVLDLPLAFTSF
+930 REKTILDLPLTFSSF

-981 NVWETVSLVNL
+981 NQWETVRLVNL
-992 GARPVYYETMD
+992 GARPVYYDVMD

-1011 YNYDDRRMMKSRAA
+1011 FDYDDRMMMKTRA
-1025 AGAVND
+1025 AGAKNS
-1031 AMVLESA
+1031 AMVLEAA
-1038 PMMAVEEEMSDMAVE
+1038 PMMVEESAAMMDRVEEEAADRASGADLDE
-1053 RVSADGAAP
+1053 VS
-1062 AELDDVNVRSDF
+1062 VRSDF
-1074 STAIAFEPYLRTDS
+1074 STALAFEPYLKTDS

-1101 LSTFVVQVFAH
+1101 LSTFIVQVFAH

-1154 SSSDKPVSGTVAL
+1154 SSTDKPVSGTVAL
-1167 QTYAGSDHEG
+1167 QTYSGLDIEG
-1177 AKPFATLSKKVTV
+1177 AKPFATVSKKVTV
-1190 PAGKTV
+1190 PARKTV
-1196 PVEFTVDPKGHDLL
+1196 PVEFTVDPKGHDML

-1216 ADVAKSFSDAVFVT
+1216 ADNAKSFSDAVLVP
-1230 LPVYDAEQ
+1230 LPVYEAEQ
-1238 TLTEAHSA
+1238 TLTESHSA

-1253 KNALIQRIRSAFTG
+1253 KDALIKRIRSAFTG

-1287 IPSKVEPEG
+1287 IPSKVEPAG
-1296 KDILSLTESFY
+1296 KDILSLTEAYY
-1307 VRRVAEKLGAK
+1307 VRRVAEKLGADFK
-1318 FDYITL
+1318 FTTS

-1329 EKIEAC
+1329 DKIVAC

-1369 LAEEVADSEAA
+1369 LAEEVADSQKAVA
-1380 ITFLDKNQF
+1380 FLDKNQF
-1389 IHDSWPYWSGWISTA
+1389 VHSDWPYWSGWLSTA
-1404 QYAYVRSMYSS
+1404 QYAHVRSMYSS
-1415 VMFDVS
+1415 VKFDVS
-1421 KETISEASEYSKNFR
+1421 KETISEASEYSKNFK

-1466 IKTLVNLVYGDGGL
+1466 IKTLVNLVYGEGGL
-1480 ALASAWGIKLSADS
+1480 KLASDWGIKMSADQ

-1502 DVASL
+1502 DIASL

-1543 DLLSDSRIQSAER
+1543 DLLSDTRVSRSLSGVEGQEAK
-1556 ADIQSSIPGS
+1556 
-1566 NGHPETIIADGIRI
+1566 IADGIRI

-1602 SVLTGGEEVLSTR
+1602 SVLTGGEDVLSTR
-1615 VILMTKTYREPFS
+1615 VILMTKTYRKPF
-1628 KIVAAGNG
+1628 KEIVAAGNG

-1644 KEVQGENSTKN
+1644 KEVQGENSSVT

-1660 PGMKLKRGEKIIT
+1660 PGMKLSRGEKIIT

-1679 QENRSFVKLNAPR
+1679 QENRSFVKLVAPR
-1692 EAAFRPVNQLS
+1692 EAAFRPVDQLS

-1711 PIGSYAVSPQGY
+1711 PIGSWAVSPQGY

-1751 TQEGTFSAPVVTI
+1751 TQEGIFSAPVVTI
-1764 ESLYAPHYRSNDKF
+1764 ESLYAPHYRANDKF
-1778 GGVLNVIE
+1778 GGTVNVLE

>member
-1 MRGVFEVYRIIMK
+1 MMK
-14 KTMFYLILAIAAA
+14 SNMFYLILVLVLTITVCAAFVMVNA
-27 CVAAVV
+27 H
-33 ACAYVRNNDSDNAK
+33 AK
-47 NPDNQGH
+47 NEKPKGPDEQGH
-54 ALTSLWKSYYA
+54 ALTSLWKNYYSA
-65 ADKADL
+65 QKADL
-71 PKKKIEILDEIIS
+71 PKQMSEALDAIMEQ
-84 AAKSKRYHW
+84 AKAKRYHW
-93 DFYDAAVKKVDTEVE
+93 DFYDAAVKKVDAEVS
-108 RNWKKRQEMNTFLAN
+108 RNWKVRQEMNTFLAN

-135 TYRSSYSSSGLL
+135 AYRSSYGGSGLL

-161 NTVFHKR
+161 NKAFHTR
-168 TAGQMNGLL
+168 TAGHMNGLL
-177 NDFIKDDYEYA
+177 NGFIQDDYEYA
-188 LWSERIS
+188 LWSERLS
-195 NRNTYKGNEALKEY
+195 NRNTTKGSEALKEY
-209 LGETYPNAAWDEYL
+209 LGDTYPNAAWNEYVSL
-223 YLENR
+223 QGR
-228 YWSYREADVKAFVN
+228 YWAYREDDVKAFID
-242 KYAGKAI
+242 KYSGKAI
-249 NLFGKALLFE
+249 SLFGKALKFE
-259 DRMSHLSREKGSE
+259 DRMSYLSRNKGTE
-272 AEYKAL
+272 ADYKAL
-278 YEEIKAAEKERL
+278 YADIKAAEKERL
-290 TYKSGTDSKIAGT
+290 SFRSGVDSKIAGT
-303 IDSFKNQIEVLEN
+303 IESFKNQIETLEE
-316 KDVNLTFNKD
+316 KDVSIFFEGD

-338 DVSMFLDDKEATP
+338 EVSMYLDNKEGTP
-351 LFKKTI
+351 LFKKTVN
-357 DNPKKSFYVYD
+357 NPRKSFYVLD
-368 TVRVPIPRCD
+368 TVKVPIPRCD
-378 DGNYVVKAKNGKIEA
+378 DGNYIVKAKNGKVETMG
-393 QSQYIPKTL
+393 QYIPKTL

-407 EDFDGRKFYVANY
+407 EDFDGRKFYVAEY
-420 QTGEPLKKVDLMLIQ
+420 LTGKPLANVDLALIL
-435 SGKIAAEAKD
+435 SGKVVAEAKD
-445 IPVDGF
+445 VKVDGF
-451 TPLPEELVKVMKSD
+451 TPLPENLVKVMKKD
-465 VYYYLRASWKDSDG
+465 TYYYLRACWKDSDG
-479 FLHLS
+479 FLHFS
-484 KEQSLRNSRDYYSER
+484 KEQSIRDSRDYYSER
-499 KGYVGKYCEIF
+499 KGRVSDYCEIF

-543 EDIEA
+543 EAVEVSFI
-548 IFVNAEDKE
+548 NADDKE
-557 IAKTELKTNEFG
+557 ISKTELKTNDFG
-569 SVAGEFKIPEGERNG
+569 SVAGEFKIPEGEKNG
-584 NFTIKIRYKGN
+584 QYTIKVRHKN
-595 TMESKS
+595 STLETKS

-608 LPSYDLS
+608 LPTYDLAFDS
-615 FESVDKLY
+615 IDKLY

-645 ADVTYEID
+645 AEVNYEVD
-653 SWGRII
+653 CWGNIV
-659 ADGEIKL
+659 ADGEVKL
-666 ESDGSFA
+666 ESDGSFS
-673 VKFPSTND
+673 VKFPSVKD
-681 RYSYR
+681 RYWYR
-686 VVVKVKDATGETSEF
+686 VTVKVMDATGETSEF
-701 SRRVFVLNAYDIE
+701 SRRVFVLDAFNIE
-714 MNVENAASGDISLGS
+714 MALVNAAVGDISLGKDK
-729 RRYGRCELLS
+729 YGQCELLS
-739 DKVAKVTFT
+739 ENVAKVTFT

-753 GQKVPVD
+753 GQPVPVG
-760 IKFELKD
+760 IKYELKD
-767 VNDKVVFKGEAE
+767 SNDKVVAGGEAE

-787 IPTTGYYTLVAT
+787 IPAPGLYTLVAT
-799 SSVTATNG
+799 SSVKATDG
-807 KEISSKSEMSFLVV
+807 KEISSKSEMKILVV
-821 GDDDK
+821 SDGDM
-826 AINADVENFFK
+826 ALNADVENFFK
-837 LVGPCSDC
+837 LVGSCSDC

-860 AGPVWAVAELFDEM
+860 AGPVWAVAELFDEN

-886 GKPGSEGSI
+886 GKPGSEGSV

-930 REKTVLDLPLAFTSF
+930 REKTILDLPLTFSSF

-981 NVWETVSLVNL
+981 NQWETVRLVNL
-992 GARPVYYETMD
+992 GARPVYYDVMD

-1011 YNYDDRRMMKSRAA
+1011 FDYDDRMMMKTRA
-1025 AGAVND
+1025 AGAKNS
-1031 AMVLESA
+1031 AMVLEAA
-1038 PMMAVEEEMSDMAVE
+1038 PMMEDQVMVEESYLSAEDASAADLDE
-1053 RVSADGAAP
+1053 VS
-1062 AELDDVNVRSDF
+1062 VRSDF
-1074 STAIAFEPYLRTDS
+1074 STALAFEPYLRTDG

-1101 LSTFVVQVFAH
+1101 LSTFIVQVFAH

-1154 SSSDKPVSGTVAL
+1154 SSTDKPVSGTVAL
-1167 QTYAGSDHEG
+1167 QTYSGLDIEG
-1177 AKPFATLSKKVTV
+1177 AKPFATVSRKVTV
-1190 PAGKTV
+1190 PARKTV
-1196 PVEFTVDPKGHDLL
+1196 PVEFTVDPKGHDML

-1216 ADVAKSFSDAVFVT
+1216 ADNAKSFSDAVLVP
-1230 LPVYDAEQ
+1230 LPVYEAEQ
-1238 TLTEAHSA
+1238 TLTESHSA

-1253 KNALIQRIRSAFTG
+1253 KDALINRIRSAFTG

-1296 KDILSLTESFY
+1296 KDILSLTEAYY
-1307 VRRVAEKLGAK
+1307 VRRVAEKLGADFK
-1318 FDYITL
+1318 FKTS

-1329 EKIEAC
+1329 DKIVAC

-1369 LAEEVADSEAA
+1369 LAEEVADSQKAVA
-1380 ITFLDKNQF
+1380 FLDKNQF
-1389 IHDSWPYWSGWISTA
+1389 VHSDWPYWSGWLSTA
-1404 QYAYVRSMYSS
+1404 QYAHVRSMYSS
-1415 VMFDVS
+1415 VKFDVS
-1421 KETISEASEYSKNFR
+1421 KETISEASEYSKNFK

-1466 IKTLVNLVYGDGGL
+1466 IKTLVNLVYGEGGL
-1480 ALASAWGIKLSADS
+1480 KLASDWGIKMSADQ

-1502 DVASL
+1502 DIASL

-1543 DLLSDSRIQSAER
+1543 DLLSDTRVSRSLSGAE
-1556 ADIQSSIPGS
+1556 GS
-1566 NGHPETIIADGIRI
+1566 GAEGGALSGVEGQEAKIADGIRI

-1602 SVLTGGEEVLSTR
+1602 SVLTGDEDVLSTR
-1615 VILMTKTYREPFS
+1615 VILMTKTYRKPF
-1628 KIVAAGNG
+1628 KEIVAAGNG

-1644 KEVQGENSTKN
+1644 KEVQGENSSVT

-1660 PGMKLKRGEKIIT
+1660 PGMKLSRGEKIIT

-1679 QENRSFVKLNAPR
+1679 QENRSFVKLVAPR
-1692 EAAFRPVNQLS
+1692 EAAFRPVDQLS

-1711 PIGSYAVSPQGY
+1711 PIGSWAVSPQGY

-1751 TQEGTFSAPVVTI
+1751 TQEGIFSAPVVTI
-1764 ESLYAPHYRSNDKF
+1764 ESLYAPHYRANDKF
-1778 GGVLNVIE
+1778 GGTVNVLE

>member
-1 MRGVFEVYRIIMK
+1 ML
-14 KTMFYLILAIAAA
+14 YLILAVVAI
-27 CVAAVV
+27 CSAAVI
-33 ACAYVRNNDSDNAK
+33 AHAFIKRTDNTVVSAK
-47 NPDNQGH
+47 GPDDQGH
-54 ALTSLWKSYYA
+54 VLTNLWKNYYA
-65 ADKADL
+65 AQKADL
-71 PKKKIEILDEIIS
+71 PKKMSESLDAIMEQ
-84 AAKSKRYHW
+84 AKAKRYHW
-93 DFYDAAVKKVDTEVE
+93 DFYDAAVKKVDAEVS

-135 TYRSSYSSSGLL
+135 SYKSSRSESGLM
-147 DFVLANKTRLQAGK
+147 DFVLTNKTRLQAGK
-161 NTVFHKR
+161 NIAFHTR
-168 TAGQMNGLL
+168 TSGQMNGLL
-177 NDFIKDDYEYA
+177 NGFIKDDYEYA
-188 LWSERIS
+188 LWSERINGRETS
-195 NRNTYKGNEALKEY
+195 KANTALKEY
-209 LGETYPNAAWDEYL
+209 LGDTYPNAAWNECYSL
-223 YLENR
+223 MNR
-228 YWSYREADVKAFVN
+228 YWSGRKADVEAFVS
-242 KYAGKAI
+242 KYEGKAI
-249 NLFGKALLFE
+249 NLFGKAMLFD
-259 DRMSHLSREKGSE
+259 DRMTYLSREKGSE
-272 AEYKAL
+272 ADYKAL
-278 YEEIKAAEKERL
+278 YAEIKAAEKERL
-290 TYKSGTDSKIAGT
+290 SYKSGVDSKIAGT
-303 IDSFKNQIEVLEN
+303 IDDFKNQVEALED
-316 KDVNLTFNKD
+316 KDVSLFFEGN

-338 DVSMFLDDKEATP
+338 EVSMYLDDKEGTP
-351 LFKKTI
+351 LFKKTL
-357 DNPKKSFYVYD
+357 DNPRKSFYVRD

-378 DGNYVVKAKNGKIEA
+378 DGNYIVKAKNGKIETEGN
-393 QSQYIPKTL
+393 YVPKTL

-420 QTGEPLKKVDLMLIQ
+420 LSGEPLKKVDLALIH
-435 SGKIAAEAKD
+435 SGKLLAEVKD

-451 TPLPEELVKVMKSD
+451 TPLPEEFGKVMKAD
-465 VYYYLRASWKDSDG
+465 VYYYLRAAWRDSDG
-479 FLHLS
+479 FLHFS
-484 KEQSLRNSRDYYSER
+484 KEQSLHNSRDYYSER
-499 KGYVGKYCEIF
+499 KGYVGKYCDIF

-517 PGETVKFKAVLYSG
+517 PGETVKFKAVLYIG
-531 NQYVSFKVFDAG
+531 NQYVSFKAFEAG
-543 EDIEA
+543 EDVEA
-548 IFVNAEDKE
+548 IFVNAEDNE
-557 IAKTELKTNEFG
+557 IAKAELKTNEFG

-584 NFTIKIRYKGN
+584 RFTIKIRYN
-595 TMESKS
+595 NSTMESKS

-608 LPSYDLS
+608 LPTYDLS

-645 ADVTYEID
+645 AEVTYVVD
-653 SWGRII
+653 SWGTIVN
-659 ADGEIKL
+659 DGEIKL

-673 VKFPSTND
+673 LKFHSMDN
-681 RYSYR
+681 RYGYR
-686 VVVKVKDATGETSEF
+686 VTVKVKDATGETSEF
-701 SRRVFVLNAYDIE
+701 SRRVFVLNSFNID
-714 MNVENAASGDISLGS
+714 MDLENAAVGDVSLGKDK
-729 RRYGRCELLS
+729 YGNCELLAG
-739 DKVAKVTFT
+739 KVAKVTFT
-748 SRNNE
+748 SRNSE

-760 IKFELKD
+760 IKYELKD
-767 VNDKVVFKGEAE
+767 SKDVVVAGGEAE
-779 SGSTKEIT
+779 SGSTKEII
-787 IPTTGYYTLVAT
+787 IPATGLYKLVASAKVKT
-799 SSVTATNG
+799 TDD
-807 KEISSKSEMSFLVV
+807 KEISSRSEMSFLVV
-821 GDDDK
+821 GDEDQ
-826 AINADVENFFK
+826 AIQADVENFFK
-837 LVGPCSDC
+837 LVGPCTDY

-860 AGPVWAVAELFDEM
+860 AGPVWAVAELFDEQ

-881 LVHLD
+881 LIQLN
-886 GKPGSEGSI
+886 GKPGSDGSI

-930 REKTVLDLPLAFTSF
+930 REKTILNLPLTFTSF

-973 KASERISP
+973 KASEKISP
-981 NVWETVSLVNL
+981 NIWETVNLVNL
-992 GARPVYYETMD
+992 GARPVYYDVMD

-1011 YNYDDRRMMKSRAA
+1011 YDYDDRRMMKSRAV
-1025 AGAVND
+1025 AGAKNE
-1031 AMVLESA
+1031 AMVLEAA
-1038 PMMAVEEEMSDMAVE
+1038 PMVVEESAMMMD
-1053 RVSADGAAP
+1053 RVSEESVDSA
-1062 AELDDVNVRSDF
+1062 AELDEVGVRSDF
-1074 STAIAFEPYLRTDS
+1074 STALAFEPYLRTDG
-1088 NGSATLKFKTSDK
+1088 NGNATLKFKTSDK

-1190 PAGKTV
+1190 PAGKSV

-1230 LPVYDAEQ
+1230 LPVFEAEQ

-1253 KNALIQRIRSAFTG
+1253 KDALIQRIRSAFTG
-1267 TTSAGAEYKEID
+1267 TTSSGAEYKEID

-1296 KDILSLTESFY
+1296 KDVLSLTEAFY
-1307 VRRVAEKLGAK
+1307 VRRVAEKLGAD
-1318 FDYITL
+1318 FDYITS

-1380 ITFLDKNQF
+1380 IAFLDKNQF
-1389 IHDSWPYWSGWISTA
+1389 IHDSWPYWCGWLSTA

-1415 VMFDVS
+1415 VEFDVS
-1421 KETISEASEYSKNFR
+1421 KETKSEASEYSKNFK

-1480 ALASAWGIKLSADS
+1480 DLASAWGIKLSADS

-1543 DLLSDSRIQSAER
+1543 DLLSDGRIQSGNKAEI
-1556 ADIQSSIPGS
+1556 A
-1566 NGHPETIIADGIRI
+1566 IADGIRI

-1602 SVLTGGEEVLSTR
+1602 SVLTGGEDVLSTR
-1615 VILMTKTYREPFS
+1615 VILMTKTYKTPFS

-1644 KEVQGENSTKN
+1644 KEVQGENSTTN

-1751 TQEGTFSAPVVTI
+1751 TQEGVFTAPVVTI
-1764 ESLYAPHYRSNDKF
+1764 ESLYAPHYRANDKF
-1778 GGVLNVIE
+1778 GGALNVLE